1 MRDAN
6 VRYDEQNTSRSV
18 DAAADG
24 APTTTSAPAPAPAR
38 DDKGKEVSFD
48 ADSDDETLQVE
59 YRNVDLEKGD
69 KDYDADHG
77 DVNQRLLVTG
87 GPSTSASASDSDN
100 DSGRNTSIGGRGKKN
115 KKQPKDEE
123 PKKRETVRWRD
134 LPEKGQLT
142 VLTLARLSEP
152 LVQTSLQSYM
162 FYQLQSFRPDLP
174 SSTIASQS
182 GILHA
187 SFTAAQFLT
196 AMVWGR
202 LADSPKFG
210 RKKVLMIG
218 LAGTSGVLSDPAHSY
233 PKQFGNNAF
242 FLRFPYATPNLLS
255 TFILFSALLGVWLGL
270 EETLDSRR
278 DKHDLG
284 IELRR
289 KIASLFRRHPDS
301 IAYTPL
307 ATHSRNVSDASTV
320 SVEMDSVTP
329 VVPTEGESST
339 PATDKSKKSKLSRTR
354 YTQRLP
360 FRRIFTKNVTLT
372 LLAQS
377 IFALHMG
384 SFNSLWFVFLSTPVF
399 DPAQAPAPGSK
410 AAKAA
415 HYLTQKLPFVFT
427 GGIGMPPR
435 EVGMAMAILGC
446 FGITMQLLLYPTV
459 SARLG
464 TVRSWR
470 IFLCCFPVT
479 YFLVPFLSLVPSLSA
494 PPHAKD
500 GATIWIAISLV
511 LLCHVTGRTFAL
523 PAQTILVNNCTPHP
537 SVLGSLHGLAQS
549 TSSLARTVGPVLS
562 GYLYGLGLKHGLVGA
577 VFWGLSSV
585 AVIGLVA
592 SMFVREGDGH
602 EIWLEGDAE
611 DEN

>member
-1 MRDAN
+1 MTFN
-6 VRYDEQNTSRSV
+6 IGVII
-18 DAAADG
+18 
-24 APTTTSAPAPAPAR
+24 
-38 DDKGKEVSFD
+38 
-48 ADSDDETLQVE
+48 
-59 YRNVDLEKGD
+59 
-69 KDYDADHG
+69 
-77 DVNQRLLVTG
+77 
-87 GPSTSASASDSDN
+87 GP
-100 DSGRNTSIGGRGKKN
+100 
-115 KKQPKDEE
+115 
-123 PKKRETVRWRD
+123 
-134 LPEKGQLT
+134 
-142 VLTLARLSEP
+142 
-152 LVQTSLQSYM
+152 
-162 FYQLQSFRPDLP
+162 
-174 SSTIASQS
+174 
-182 GILHA
+182 IL
-187 SFTAAQFLT
+187 
-196 AMVWGR
+196 G
-202 LADSPKFG
+202 
-210 RKKVLMIG
+210 
-218 LAGTSGVLSDPAHSY
+218 GVLSDPAHSY
-233 PKQFGNNAF
+233 PKQFGDNKF

-278 DKHDLG
+278 DKRDLG

-289 KIASLFRRHPDS
+289 KIASLFRRSPDS

-320 SVEMDSVTP
+320 SVEMDPVTP

-339 PATDKSKKSKLSRTR
+339 SATDKASKKSKRSRTR

-360 FRRIFTKNVTLT
+360 FRRIFTKNVSLT

-377 IFALHMG
+377 IFAFHMG
-384 SFNSLWFVFLSTPVF
+384 SFNSLWFVFLSTPVYN
-399 DPAQAPAPGSK
+399 PAEAPAPGSK

-435 EVGMAMAILGC
+435 EVGLAMAILGC
-446 FGITMQLLLYPTV
+446 FGITMQLSLYPTV

-464 TVRSWR
+464 LVRSWR

-479 YFLVPFLSLVPSLSA
+479 YFIVPFLSLVPSLSA

-500 GATIWIAISLV
+500 GAAIWIAISLV

-585 AVIGLVA
+585 AVIGFVA

-602 EIWLEGDAE
+602 EIWLEGDVE
-611 DEN
+611 DEE